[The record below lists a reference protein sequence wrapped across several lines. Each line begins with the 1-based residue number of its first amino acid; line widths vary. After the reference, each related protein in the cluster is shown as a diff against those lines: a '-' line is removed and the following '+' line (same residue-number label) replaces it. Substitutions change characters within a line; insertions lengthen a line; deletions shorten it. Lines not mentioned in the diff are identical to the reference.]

1 MKKRKKQLY
10 CLVCNNVYYSIIN
23 HQGEDL
29 ILQTK
34 RKFATCL
41 YDKQDAQIIQQK
53 LKYQNINVTIKI
65 YTNEPIK

>member
-10 CLVCNNVYYSIIN
+10 CLVCNGVYYSIIN
-23 HQGEDL
+23 HKGDDL

-41 YDKQDAQIIQQK
+41 YDKQDALIIQQK

>member
-10 CLVCNNVYYSIIN
+10 YLLCNGIYYSIIN
-23 HQGEDL
+23 HKCQDL

-41 YDKQDAQIIQQK
+41 YYKEEAQIIQQK
-53 LKYQNINVTIKI
+53 LSYQNINVTIKI